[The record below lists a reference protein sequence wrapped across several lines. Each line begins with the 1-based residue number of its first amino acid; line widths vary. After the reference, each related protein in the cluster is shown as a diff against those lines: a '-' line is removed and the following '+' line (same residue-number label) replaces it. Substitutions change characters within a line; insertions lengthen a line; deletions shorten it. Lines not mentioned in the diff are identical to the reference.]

1 MTAIHNIYVFSVLQ
15 RLAPNVD
22 PTLLMKYT
30 FCQFLNDYFPPKV
43 DRLGRECHLLLYLIK
58 LEELFEFYPERWLA
72 QQEGFFTQ
80 IADAL
85 NGDPDLGIVLVIRE
99 YHLARSGSFCID
111 FN

>member
-43 DRLGRECHLLLYLIK
+43 DRLGRGIPPSVLFTYLVHHYS
-58 LEELFEFYPERWLA
+58 LHSQVYENYQERLGSPLWL
-72 QQEGFFTQ
+72 
-80 IADAL
+80 
-85 NGDPDLGIVLVIRE
+85 VV
-99 YHLARSGSFCID
+99 
-111 FN
+111 